1 MSILITEEQQVRGKN
16 YGRNSK
22 RGKLL
27 KEQYP
32 MTYAMYAAE
41 LAIQVTS
48 TQAIIW
54 SIMEQYRRLNGVG
67 PTKLLELRLV
77 SKKWAKEILNVSDW
91 VWVRWC
97 GQKELIALSKV
108 HDHVDPFLTRRFKYR
123 ISISPAIEQLR
134 LQDVKQ
140 PIDLGIRVDHVKYLE
155 PDEDEEG
162 DEIITIEDLEE
173 DEVITVEDLNEDE
186 LSEESDPVRSECN
199 VRQVKVNYPSRMRKM
214 MIKMKKANSDARRA
228 DHSGYPNTNCKRCLN
243 KGQGWSVD
251 CFYCPRLLYNR
262 INKKKGI
269 KPISNW
275 ELYELRQDM

>member
-32 MTYAMYAAE
+32 ITYAMYAAE

-54 SIMEQYRRLNGVG
+54 SIMEQYRRMNGVG

-77 SKKWAKEILNVSDW
+77 SKKWAKEILNLSDW
-91 VWVRWC
+91 VWMRWC
-97 GQKELIALSKV
+97 SQKELIALSKV
-108 HDHVDPFLTRRFKYR
+108 HDNVDPFLARRFKYR
-123 ISISPAIEQLR
+123 ISISPAIKQLR
-134 LQDVKQ
+134 LQTVKQ
-140 PIDLGIRVDHVKYLE
+140 AIDLGLNVDSAKYSDS
-155 PDEDEEG
+155 DEDEE
-162 DEIITIEDLEE
+162 EE
-173 DEVITVEDLNEDE
+173 EAENENENENEDVE
-186 LSEESDPVRSECN
+186 AENEDPVRFECN
-199 VRQVKVNYPSRMRKM
+199 VRQMKVNYPSRMRKI
-214 MIKMKKANSDARRA
+214 MIKVKEADSAARREKFP
-228 DHSGYPNTNCKRCLN
+228 GTNCKRCLN
-243 KGQGWSVD
+243 NGQGWSVD

-275 ELYELRQDM
+275 ELYELLFDA

>member
-32 MTYAMYAAE
+32 ITYAMYAAE

-97 GQKELIALSKV
+97 GQKELIALSN
-108 HDHVDPFLTRRFKYR
+108 PFLTRRFKYR
-123 ISISPAIEQLR
+123 ISISPAIRQLR
-134 LQDVKQ
+134 LQDMKQ
-140 PIDLGIRVDHVKYLE
+140 PIDLGLRVDSAKYSV
-155 PDEDEEG
+155 PD
-162 DEIITIEDLEE
+162 EE
-173 DEVITVEDLNEDE
+173 DEAEAENEE
-186 LSEESDPVRSECN
+186 AENEAENEEESDPVRFECN
-199 VRQVKVNYPSRMRKM
+199 VRQMKVNYPSRMRKI
-214 MIKMKKANSDARRA
+214 MIKVKEA
-228 DHSGYPNTNCKRCLN
+228 DSAAKREKYPGTNCKRCLN
-243 KGQGWSVD
+243 NGQGWSVD

-275 ELYELRQDM
+275 ELYELLFDA